1 MCDGHTPSIAAMTAL
16 LAAGLSLLMIFTAF
30 LSGIFGMA
38 GGLILIGVL
47 LVVFPLPTAMV
58 LHAVT
63 QMASNGWRA
72 LLWWR
77 HIVWKS
83 TACYVAGC
91 LVSVGLWSIW
101 LYVPD
106 KAVALLMLGMSPFII
121 RAVPERILP
130 RTFGPLQVAATGLL
144 SMMLMLLTGVT
155 GPLLDTMFLR
165 SPLERRQIIATKAS
179 CQVFGHGF
187 KLVYFGALIEQAGQ
201 VEPWFLAIA
210 VASSMIGTSAGK
222 LLLEKLT
229 DQQFRTWS
237 NRIITVLATYY
248 VGYGLVLLAG
258 IA

>member
-1 MCDGHTPSIAAMTAL
+1 MTAL
-16 LAAGLSLLMIFTAF
+16 LAASLSLLMIFTAL
-30 LSGIFGMA
+30 LSGVFGMA
-38 GGLILIGVL
+38 GGLILVGVL
-47 LVVFPLPTAMV
+47 LVVMPLPQAMV

-72 LLWWR
+72 LLWR
-77 HIVWKS
+77 QHIVWK
-83 TACYVAGC
+83 TAAASIVGS
-91 LVSVGLWSIW
+91 LLSLGLWSIW

-106 KAVALLMLGMSPFII
+106 KAVALLLLGCSPFLV
-121 RAVPERILP
+121 RAIPDRVLP
-130 RTFGPLQVAATGLL
+130 RTLGPGQMLGGSMVC
-144 SMMLMLLTGVT
+144 MMLMLVTGVT
-155 GPLLDTMFLR
+155 GPLLDTLFLR

-237 NRIITVLATYY
+237 NRIITALATYY